1 MTGTKR
7 YRLKLM
13 EDNVLGWMFHFTR
26 FNSTD
31 TLNVKEEIE
40 YTKTQNDK
48 YQACPSKSNG
58 NVLVTPLC
66 SGFCI
71 SS

>member
-13 EDNVLGWMFHFTR
+13 EENVLEWIFHFTR

-31 TLNVKEEIE
+31 ILNVKEETE
-40 YTKTQNDK
+40 YTKTPNDK
-48 YQACPSKSNG
+48 Y
-58 NVLVTPLC
+58 
-66 SGFCI
+66 
-71 SS
+71 

>member
-13 EDNVLGWMFHFTR
+13 EENVLGWMFHFTR
-26 FNSTD
+26 FNSID
-31 TLNVKEEIE
+31 ILNVKEESE

-48 YQACPSKSNG
+48 YQARPSKSNR
-58 NVLVTPLC
+58 NVLVALLR
-66 SGFCI
+66 SRFCI